1 MYSDYTTA
9 DFESAKRDRQPLAED
24 IAETILA
31 SITDLHGD
39 NKNVGLQSIKLK
51 KLWGKYDIEWPLSRH
66 INILTGDNGAGKST
80 LLYTLY
86 VALRNPKNKNKIW
99 EKSDGIDIT
108 FSDGKKLSSLYLND
122 KLSAYKEGAQEINVP
137 GLTKA
142 LNEIINQVES
152 KYQSEELQ
160 DVIIQSSF
168 TVAFN
173 SDGSEAKVSDVLSNT
188 KVDLIRT
195 FDIFKYSEDKQIDV
209 KPLSQGQVVSELDGL
224 LRTALERYAY
234 YIGQLGDRA
243 LRVISE
249 GKQDDSTRSIMQ
261 DKDTFLSI
269 MDSFLSESGKSVVT
283 DRGTLNFRIGDSST
297 VIDSYSLSS
306 GEKQLLYIMLTVLLE
321 ERQNYILILD
331 EPELSMHVSWQRKL
345 ISTIKRLNPNCQII
359 MATHSPAIFA
369 EGYHS
374 FINNI
379 EDIRTT
385 KDE

>member
-1 MYSDYTTA
+1 
-9 DFESAKRDRQPLAED
+9 
-24 IAETILA
+24 
-31 SITDLHGD
+31 
-39 NKNVGLQSIKLK
+39 
-51 KLWGKYDIEWPLSRH
+51 
-66 INILTGDNGAGKST
+66 
-80 LLYTLY
+80 
-86 VALRNPKNKNKIW
+86 
-99 EKSDGIDIT
+99 
-108 FSDGKKLSSLYLND
+108 
-122 KLSAYKEGAQEINVP
+122 
-137 GLTKA
+137 
-142 LNEIINQVES
+142 
-152 KYQSEELQ
+152 
-160 DVIIQSSF
+160 
-168 TVAFN
+168 
-173 SDGSEAKVSDVLSNT
+173 
-188 KVDLIRT
+188 
-195 FDIFKYSEDKQIDV
+195 
-209 KPLSQGQVVSELDGL
+209 
-224 LRTALERYAY
+224 
-234 YIGQLGDRA
+234 
-243 LRVISE
+243 
-249 GKQDDSTRSIMQ
+249 MQ